1 MGRWGCVWQKG
12 GCGHRGEGGWAQGRL
27 REGADR
33 GVSAPAGRMAQA
45 GWSSGQ
51 GEGAGPPHDPRLDL
65 KDAQPDVALSS
76 PFIFI
81 FTLETSRV
89 IRYNFYTMLKAHQ
102 RSVRDPGRRG
112 RGSNIWLSNPRR
124 GRLTCRSIGR
134 LLESLGRKRVSA
146 GNVCVFGGPGRAV
159 SMNSAKSTIW

>member
-33 GVSAPAGRMAQA
+33 GVSAPAGRMAQV

-112 RGSNIWLSNPRR
+112 RGSNIWLTTR
-124 GRLTCRSIGR
+124 GGEDSPVVPLGGSLRVLDAKGC
-134 LLESLGRKRVSA
+134 LLGMSVYLEDLG
-146 GNVCVFGGPGRAV
+146 GLFL
-159 SMNSAKSTIW
+159 